1 MPTRC
6 AVCGKLMDSGEAI
19 CEICQE
25 NIRAEAMGRHKKIA
39 KDAFKETKKLR
50 VSKKRGALQGASAGP
65 FHEDEAEKKPHHFKS
80 MAEYL
85 DYLKRKE

>member
-6 AVCGKLMDSGEAI
+6 AVCGKLMDNGDAI

-25 NIRAEAMGRHKKIA
+25 SIRAEAMGRHKKIA
-39 KDAFKETKKLR
+39 QEAFKERKKLR
-50 VSKKRGALQGASAGP
+50 VSKKTETLQGATPAP
-65 FHEDEAEKKPHHFKS
+65 PHEDEGEKKPHHFKS